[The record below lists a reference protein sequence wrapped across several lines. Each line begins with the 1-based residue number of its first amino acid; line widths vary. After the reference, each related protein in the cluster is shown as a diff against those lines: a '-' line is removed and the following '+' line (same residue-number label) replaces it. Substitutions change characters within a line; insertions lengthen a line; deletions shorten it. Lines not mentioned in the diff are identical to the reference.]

1 MWLSGTVGM
10 KEPGDHANIFTS
22 RMHAKIHNTVCLRRK
37 NRVCRWAKCRMQDF
51 SLSHQACLTG
61 QVWKS
66 FSVLSSAKST
76 FHHAFTQ
83 IFRLHSCYLSAHALY
98 CSTLFV
104 SEQSGHVLNLISFHT
119 CIAHKLI
126 RKHAC
131 KGSAEKQQTAS
142 VSRKV
147 FMYLVRY
154 DKCVDIVCTRL
165 AILCGEF
172 SDSNRR

>member
-1 MWLSGTVGM
+1 M
-10 KEPGDHANIFTS
+10 
-22 RMHAKIHNTVCLRRK
+22 
-37 NRVCRWAKCRMQDF
+37 
-51 SLSHQACLTG
+51 
-61 QVWKS
+61 
-66 FSVLSSAKST
+66 
-76 FHHAFTQ
+76 
-83 IFRLHSCYLSAHALY
+83 HSCYLSAHALY

-119 CIAHKLI
+119 CVAHKLI

-131 KGSAEKQQTAS
+131 KGSAEEQQTAS